1 MGGVTWEACL
11 GEKWPRPAEEGRGQE
26 AGTVTTWQR
35 WAVWLGGWGAVLCG
49 WRRVWEL
56 HPGMFSKRSD
66 GGIPTRFQDFILLP
80 LELEWRERRAAE
92 WTQWALG
99 AGSWGL
105 NPGPCLS
112 GLDQLSFRD
121 PGS

>member
-1 MGGVTWEACL
+1 MGSVPWGKMAQTC
-11 GEKWPRPAEEGRGQE
+11 RGG
-26 AGTVTTWQR
+26 AGP
-35 WAVWLGGWGAVLCG
+35 GGWDCHHMAALGSLAGGGVLCG
-49 WRRVWEL
+49 WHRVWEL

-66 GGIPTRFQDFILLP
+66 GGIPTRFQDFILPP
-80 LELEWRERRAAE
+80 LELGWGEKWAAE
-92 WTQWALG
+92 WTRWALG

-105 NPGPCLS
+105 NPGPRLS